1 MEGFK
6 KSEGRSTRGA
16 SSLQYWLRP
25 PPQNWMR
32 PYDSCSSAPTALMKK
47 LSTAN
52 LLSIHVLILR
62 IFVFG
67 GATRIV
73 GAGSRQSQIGLCK
86 GVLLANPLP
95 GASGMGKLTTIT
107 RLSLLDGKLG
117 NSEKVLLGPPIT
129 FSFSHSQ
136 HGSKC
141 ERTHLMPNIILDPTQ
156 CLHIILVLSDELVW
170 SLGDNNTD

>member
-73 GAGSRQSQIGLCK
+73 GAGSRQSQIGLSK

-95 GASGMGKLTTIT
+95 GASGLGKLTTLM
-107 RLSLLDGKLG
+107 LSGQDQEEDVLVSSCKG
-117 NSEKVLLGPPIT
+117 NSRMIAPEGAGPRCNHLRCVLTG
-129 FSFSHSQ
+129 
-136 HGSKC
+136 
-141 ERTHLMPNIILDPTQ
+141 RR
-156 CLHIILVLSDELVW
+156 VLSYARVVAVVAVRHGGRVAPLI
-170 SLGDNNTD
+170 